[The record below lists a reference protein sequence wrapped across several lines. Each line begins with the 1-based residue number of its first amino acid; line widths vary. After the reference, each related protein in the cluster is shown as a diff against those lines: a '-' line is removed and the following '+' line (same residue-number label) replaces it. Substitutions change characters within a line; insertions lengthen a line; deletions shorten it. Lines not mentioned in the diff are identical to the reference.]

1 MIRHF
6 LKISTV
12 AVLAVSGVSV
22 AQESTPEASPVA
34 TASPSP
40 SSSPS
45 PTSTPAATATPAEKS
60 ENREAVDAEM
70 VEEDK
75 PIKDTGE
82 PKPNALA
89 NEVESE
95 ITTAEDSAPLDHEGA
110 AAEGAL
116 DAADNVEGM
125 VGDVTDTADPLPEPV
140 PGDLGL
146 GSDDMDFLPTGEVSP
161 GEIPDP
167 NALFPDDF
175 VPGEMPPPPPQVAE
189 NEFERD
195 RKLRVRFQ
203 EVKAVALKDE
213 AIREMKDRADKA
225 KTDEDKRAALR
236 EHYKMLFAKMV
247 SIDAELAERCALME
261 TAYLRRLAQFRVEPT
276 IPLSPPPTPAPL
288 N

>member
-1 MIRHF
+1 MIRPY
-6 LKISTV
+6 LRISIF
-12 AVLAVSGVSV
+12 AALASAGSLL
-22 AQESTPEASPVA
+22 AQEFTPEAKP
-34 TASPSP
+34 SPSP
-40 SSSPS
+40 SAS
-45 PTSTPAATATPAEKS
+45 PTATATPEAKS

-70 VEEDK
+70 AAEDK

-89 NEVESE
+89 NEVEAE
-95 ITTAEDSAPLDHEGA
+95 ISNADASAPLDREGA
-110 AAEGAL
+110 AIEEGMS
-116 DAADNVEGM
+116 AADDVEGP
-125 VGDVTDTADPLPEPV
+125 VESVTETADPLPEPV

-146 GSDDMDFLPTGEVSP
+146 GSEAMDFLPTGEVSP
-161 GEIPDP
+161 DEIPDP
-167 NALFPDDF
+167 NSLFPDDF
-175 VPGEMPPPPPQVAE
+175 VPGDMPPPAPAVAE

-203 EVKAVALKDE
+203 EVKSVALKDE
-213 AIREMKDRADKA
+213 AIREMKERANRA

-236 EHYKMLFAKMV
+236 EHYKMLFAKIV

-276 IPLSPPPTPAPL
+276 IPLNPPPTPEPL

>member
-1 MIRHF
+1 MIRPY
-6 LKISTV
+6 LRISIF
-12 AVLAVSGVSV
+12 AALASTGALL
-22 AQESTPEASPVA
+22 AQESSPETQP
-34 TASPSP
+34 SPSP
-40 SSSPS
+40 SAS
-45 PTSTPAATATPAEKS
+45 PAATATPAVTATPEVKS

-70 VEEDK
+70 AAEDK

-89 NEVESE
+89 NEVEAE
-95 ITTAEDSAPLDHEGA
+95 ISNADASAPLDREGA
-110 AAEGAL
+110 AIEEGMS
-116 DAADNVEGM
+116 AADDVEGP
-125 VGDVTDTADPLPEPV
+125 VESVTETADPLPEPV

-146 GSDDMDFLPTGEVSP
+146 GAEEMDFLPTGEVSP
-161 GEIPDP
+161 DEIPDP

-175 VPGEMPPPPPQVAE
+175 VPGDMPPPAPAVAE

-203 EVKAVALKDE
+203 EVKSVALKDE
-213 AIREMKDRADKA
+213 AIREMKERANRA
-225 KTDEDKRAALR
+225 KTAEDKRAALR
-236 EHYKMLFAKMV
+236 EHYKMLFAKIV

-276 IPLSPPPTPAPL
+276 IPLNPPPTPEPL